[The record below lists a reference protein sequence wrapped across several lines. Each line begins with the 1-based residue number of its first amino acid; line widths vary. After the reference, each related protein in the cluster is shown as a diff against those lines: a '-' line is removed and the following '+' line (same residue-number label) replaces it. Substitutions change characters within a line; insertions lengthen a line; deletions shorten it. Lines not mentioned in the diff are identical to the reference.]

1 MIKNSQF
8 YEYDNTYRLI
18 KEHVAQIDSSWT
30 DDQLDRLIEDILE
43 PSQWEDAIKIPKL
56 EDVEIIVYGI
66 RN

>member
-8 YEYDNTYRLI
+8 YEYDNTYSLI
-18 KEHVAQIDSSWT
+18 KEHVEQIDSSWT

-43 PSQWEDAIKIPKL
+43 PSQWESAAKIPKL